1 MFQNGLGL
9 TIRTANPKSLWDY
22 IWESLLSKGYLRL
35 RSGGAYFRKVLSEF
49 YVRYSFYFCK
59 FRGAWGSADCD
70 DLRLTLPK
78 FNVAT

>member
-22 IWESLLSKGYLRL
+22 IWESSLSKGCLRL

-49 YVRYSFYFCK
+49 YVRYFFP
-59 FRGAWGSADCD
+59 FTFVNLEVPGGQ
-70 DLRLTLPK
+70 LT
-78 FNVAT
+78 VMT